1 MRKNK
6 RNFKNSEIFRTN
18 DQMAQNSRNV
28 EGEKLGKNAF
38 AIGLQAPF
46 FMYGILDEI
55 EKKRGKEPVFSAKY
69 RRSTPS

>member
-55 EKKRGKEPVFSAKY
+55 EK
-69 RRSTPS
+69 